1 MTRVNA
7 YANFITKQRRIEN
20 NGLLRSGSS
29 SDEGELLNEIFFDY
43 GRESKAAFNTSVG
56 AKLGAVTGA
65 ALGGI
70 SAFKSAYQTT
80 GDPVVSSFVGVFGG
94 AASGLAGA
102 GFGSLVGNV
111 IGSYEDKK
119 EYQKNLQYQRN
130 MEQQNLAL
138 QNIKAKNEHLRAVA
152 LAERKRQVE
161 GRLHSLRNQHGVN
174 MTRIPTGNGPND
186 TAVRITGGPLPQG
199 HEIVFHDNHSVS
211 NDNEPSEFT
220 WEHNVAMQRMTSP
233 TGEGVT
239 VKKPVDSSSHSDL
252 DSSITNLNSHL
263 QKLGRRRTG
272 ALTESAWRYAGGL
285 TGGLLGTFPG
295 SSVGQ
300 TVGYLASGGDPLI
313 TNLAT
318 LAGTGIGAYI
328 LGKLGHGLGLEKDH
342 SNALAHYYDTYH
354 KYGKDHPETIK
365 ANKKLS
371 YLQDKVYKFDK
382 FARSIPLPGGYP

>member
-29 SDEGELLNEIFFDY
+29 SDDGELLNERTSW
-43 GRESKAAFNTSVG
+43 GVVGGAAG
-56 AKLGAVTGA
+56 ALAGAAIGAGTYLATGA
-65 ALGGI
+65 PTEVGQEVFTAFKTIGSTALGG
-70 SAFKSAYQTT
+70 
-80 GDPVVSSFVGVFGG
+80 
-94 AASGLAGA
+94 
-102 GFGSLVGNV
+102 LVGGV
-111 IGSYEDKK
+111 IGGLGGVAKEIYDDEK

-174 MTRIPTGNGPND
+174 MTRIPTGNGPQD

-233 TGEGVT
+233 TGEGVI

-252 DSSITNLNSHL
+252 DSSITNLNAHL
-263 QKLGRRRTG
+263 QRMGRKR
-272 ALTESAWRYAGGL
+272 
-285 TGGLLGTFPG
+285 
-295 SSVGQ
+295 
-300 TVGYLASGGDPLI
+300 
-313 TNLAT
+313 
-318 LAGTGIGAYI
+318 
-328 LGKLGHGLGLEKDH
+328 
-342 SNALAHYYDTYH
+342 
-354 KYGKDHPETIK
+354 
-365 ANKKLS
+365 
-371 YLQDKVYKFDK
+371 
-382 FARSIPLPGGYP
+382 